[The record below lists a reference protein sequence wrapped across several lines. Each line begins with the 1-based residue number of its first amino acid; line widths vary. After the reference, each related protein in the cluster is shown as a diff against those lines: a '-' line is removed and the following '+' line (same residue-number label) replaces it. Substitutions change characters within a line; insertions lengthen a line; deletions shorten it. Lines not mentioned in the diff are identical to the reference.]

1 MNGGEIFN
9 FTLRAV
15 PEAIGR
21 LLETMRLRLED
32 IDLIVFHQA
41 NRYMLDYLRKKLKIS
56 DERLVVT
63 MVHVG
68 MEILDSS
75 LRS

>member
-1 MNGGEIFN
+1 MVEAFPPK
-9 FTLRAV
+9 AV
-15 PEAIGR
+15 DR
-21 LLETMRLRLED
+21 LLETMRLQVED